1 MQIFQTILAC
11 FALLGAVDMVTGN
24 HLKLGEEFEKGIET
38 TGVLALAMV
47 GMMVLAPTISK
58 VFVPVFKPVSDILH
72 IDPSFVAGFLA
83 NDMGGAAVARE
94 LSPTIWGSFNGLI
107 VAATMGCTVVFTI
120 PVPLKAVDKE
130 YHKDLLN
137 GVICGIITI
146 PIGCYVGGL
155 VMGCPPLELLLNL
168 VPIILVSAVVCAG
181 LLFKSDLTQKIFEIF
196 GNIVLIVITIGLAAG
211 VFDYFTGIKLIPY
224 MSSIG
229 DAFAGVWGIAVTLT
243 GVLPMIAAVSKI
255 LNKPLKVLGKLLKIN
270 EVSVT
275 GLVVSLSNSIPMI
288 TMIGRMNPKGIMM
301 NMAFAV
307 SASFVLGDHLAF
319 TMAFDNTYL
328 VSMIVAKLVGGVTAV
343 VAAHFFYNSLAK
355 KKELAETKQQNKTD
369 SY

>member
-11 FALLGAVDMVTGN
+11 FAILGALDKITGN
-24 HLKLGEEFEKGIET
+24 HLKLGTEFEKGIET
-38 TGVLALAMV
+38 TGALALAMV

-58 VFVPVFKPVSDILH
+58 ILIPVFTPISNLLH

-83 NDMGGAAVARE
+83 NDMGGASVARE
-94 LSPTIWGSFNGLI
+94 LSPTIWGGFNGLI
-107 VAATMGCTVVFTI
+107 VASMMGVTVVFTI
-120 PVPLKAVDKE
+120 PVPLKTVDKKF
-130 YHKDLLN
+130 HKDLLN

-146 PIGCYVGGL
+146 PIGCFVGGL
-155 VMGCPPLELLLNL
+155 MLGLPILALLLNL
-168 VPIILVSAVVCAG
+168 VPIILVSVIVCLG
-181 LLFKSDLTQKIFEIF
+181 LLFKPDITQKIFAIF
-196 GNIVLIVITIGLAAG
+196 GNIILVIITIGLAAG

-229 DAFAGVWGIAVTLT
+229 EAFSGVWGIAVTLT
-243 GVLPMIAAVSKI
+243 GVLPMIAVVSKL
-255 LNKPLKVLGKLLKIN
+255 LNKPLKLLGKVLRIN
-270 EVSVT
+270 EESVI

-288 TMIGRMNPKGIMM
+288 TMIEKMNSKGIMM

-319 TMAFDNTYL
+319 TMAFDNSYL

-343 VAAHFFYNSLAK
+343 IVAHFFYNSLSK
-355 KKELAETKQQNKTD
+355 KKELAETK
-369 SY
+369 